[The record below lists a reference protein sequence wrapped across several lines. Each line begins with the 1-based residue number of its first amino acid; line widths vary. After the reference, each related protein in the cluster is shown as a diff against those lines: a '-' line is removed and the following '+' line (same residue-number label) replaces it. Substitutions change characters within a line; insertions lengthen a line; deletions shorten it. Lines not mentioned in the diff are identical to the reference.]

1 MLSTKDI
8 VLLLL
13 SSVLV
18 SSEESQ
24 NRTEEK
30 EKPKEEKET
39 DKIGEAVLISV
50 DSKGGASHP
59 QFTKQLD
66 TKWTFWYESNPHHEK
81 GRPINKTDYLKDVK
95 RGKTFDTIASFWDC
109 WKEVQTVCNPA
120 EDCNYE
126 LFKHGVKPVWED
138 PKNSKGGKCVLS
150 MPQSTTLEDTMK
162 QWVSLM
168 ITLLIGEFGP
178 DINGVVLSRRS
189 WGNIFSVWVRNAN
202 DKDTV
207 DATMRHLHE
216 LFGRD
221 VQIRFQRHQ
230 TSIRKKVVNNKPL
243 QLGTQMP
250 SGFEKRRLSESEGSS
265 SEGEQRE
272 KNKGKEE
279 PRRNSMVTEVRPD
292 TRETFGRQLHP
303 PVDRVKEDKV
313 VSATRGTTSGGASAP
328 KLPLE
333 AERVPSN
340 YVSLKRK
347 PSVSL
352 PQNKPVVKK
361 ELPTLAD
368 LSTQEIG
375 IGLAIIVAA
384 VATSILSWT
393 FL

>member
-18 SSEESQ
+18 SEEPQHRNEERQ
-24 NRTEEK
+24 NS
-30 EKPKEEKET
+30 KEEEGA
-39 DKIGEAVLISV
+39 DRFGEAVMISG
-50 DSKGGASHP
+50 DTKGGASHP

-66 TKWTFWYESNPHHEK
+66 TKWTFWYESNPRHDK
-81 GRPINKTDYLKDVK
+81 GKPVNKTDYLKDVK

-109 WKEVQTVCNPA
+109 WREVQTVCNPSEA
-120 EDCNYE
+120 CNYE

-150 MPQSTTLEDTMK
+150 MPCTATLEDTMK

-230 TSIRKKVVNNKPL
+230 TSIRKKVATTTKPL
-243 QLGTQMP
+243 QLGTQLP
-250 SGFEKRRLSESEGSS
+250 SSTLEKRRLSESEGSS
-265 SEGEQRE
+265 SEGERRE
-272 KNKGKEE
+272 RNKGKEE
-279 PRRNSMVTEVRPD
+279 PRRNSMVMEVRPD
-292 TRETFGRQLHP
+292 NHEAFGRQLQP
-303 PVDRVKEDKV
+303 PVNKVKEDKV
-313 VSATRGTTSGGASAP
+313 ATRDASGGVRESNLFDAYG
-328 KLPLE
+328 
-333 AERVPSN
+333 ERVPSN

-347 PSVSL
+347 ASVSTS
-352 PQNKPVVKK
+352 QNKPVVKR
-361 ELPTLAD
+361 ELPTLAE
-368 LSTQEIG
+368 LSAQELG

-393 FL
+393 FS

>member
-1 MLSTKDI
+1 
-8 VLLLL
+8 VC
-13 SSVLV
+13 
-18 SSEESQ
+18 
-24 NRTEEK
+24 
-30 EKPKEEKET
+30 
-39 DKIGEAVLISV
+39 
-50 DSKGGASHP
+50 HP
-59 QFTKQLD
+59 
-66 TKWTFWYESNPHHEK
+66 S
-81 GRPINKTDYLKDVK
+81 
-95 RGKTFDTIASFWDC
+95 
-109 WKEVQTVCNPA
+109 

-138 PKNSKGGKCVLS
+138 PKNCKGGKCVVN
-150 MPQSTTLEDTMK
+150 MPRSTLEDTMK

-202 DKDTV
+202 DKETV

-230 TSIRKKVVNNKPL
+230 TSIRKKVNNTKPL

-250 SGFEKRRLSESEGSS
+250 STFEKRRLSESEGSS

-292 TRETFGRQLHP
+292 THATFGRQLHP
-303 PVDRVKEDKV
+303 PVDKVKEDRV
-313 VSATRGTTSGGASAP
+313 ITSTRAPGGVSVSKLHHEPLASV
-328 KLPLE
+328 
-333 AERVPSN
+333 ERVPSN

-352 PQNKPVVKK
+352 SPNKPVVKK
-361 ELPTLAD
+361 ELPTLAE
-368 LSTQEIG
+368 LSAKEIG
-375 IGLAIIVAA
+375 IGLGIIVAA

-393 FL
+393 LL